1 MSIGEQLNLFDLVAV
16 NPRPLKEEDKLVKK
30 QTTSKRR
37 KSTSG
42 AKKENDP
49 RLELAAYLLHADQL
63 KGRSIYGFQ
72 ISKDFRKLLLTLHG
86 SLKSKTRYKGKTFFK
101 IASVLYQDQL
111 IHMHGNLNTIESNQ
125 LIWFYS
131 YAPFDFSRLID
142 AIEDYV
148 DDEFFQFR
156 QLVTNLNNKNNWGS
170 FVEIDLAD
178 LLEYEQYK
186 TGFRVLEKYF
196 LRHFTQKTFNLNGD
210 DLTFYPVVAEGS
222 NYVVSNP
229 VFPFTKSEKT
239 GKVKEFS
246 PFSYAIGC
254 RIEKRIG
261 TSGVWVSFTANTKA
275 WVRSNVSK
283 YSNSFLSPALYTSVF
298 LPLNVQTGDTH
309 KGYIQLKVKRKG
321 KMGEPDFKLE
331 VEPSDTFYLKH
342 YGLDLEFILNREMS
356 KDYEQNPTPLTT
368 INRYALKTYQ
378 PLEGQAKSIKR
389 VERGVA
395 PLDRRWFI
403 HTIQEIFSDLYQ
415 VSEIKTN
422 LQHYNK
428 KLLKSNCL
436 DNRIILP
443 HSTHDVVKWGVFVE
457 DKLKDI
463 LLAQCSEL
471 FTPLTEEG
479 VFLVSERTQLKLV
492 FGNPTLGNWGLMESK
507 ATFVKEKEKEVL
519 AFLNANEDVAGC
531 LIETERENSDI
542 SDLFDS
548 KPFLRD
554 FFAKRNI
561 KTQFIH
567 PELTEEEKKSFKDED
582 EKPNI
587 EHAVN
592 AALFDLLLDTG
603 FEDGRA
609 ELIYNLCPIKTF
621 LSVGKLNFK
630 NGSTPILIKTK
641 GLEAQYLVY
650 PETEWKPLNEF
661 STYFS
666 KQLIRNCH
674 TYFENNASDKRKEG
688 MYRWLAEATLCLHEN
703 SPFCVLWDRRVET
716 LVPYPLNDSR
726 GDWLCELFHS
736 DFNQDAFVRWTPAT
750 YAPLSVQSG
759 LYGGKDRV
767 RHMVNYYSTS
777 ELPQHYFCYGKRNT
791 PLRFTLGLTKKE
803 CPNKIAGMNAMIQ
816 LEIVQDCAN
825 ETYHQGLITF
835 LFGLRQCSLS
845 TKDIK
850 NYPKPMQPLEKIQ
863 KLIDDCERYQEMMK
877 EKTSKNDSES

>member
-1 MSIGEQLNLFDLVAV
+1 MSIGEQLTLFDLVAEV
-16 NPRPLKEEDKLVKK
+16 SRPLKQEEILVNKRP
-30 QTTSKRR
+30 TSKSR
-37 KSTSG
+37 KATPV

-72 ISKDFRKLLLTLHG
+72 ISKDFRQLLLTLNG
-86 SLKSKTRYKGKTFFK
+86 SLKTKTRYKGKTFFK

-111 IHMHGNLNTIESNQ
+111 IHMHGNLKTIESNQ

-131 YAPFDFSRLID
+131 YAPFDFSELID

-156 QLVTNLNNKNNWGS
+156 QLVTDLNKKNNWGS

-178 LLEYEQYK
+178 LLEYEDYK

-239 GKVKEFS
+239 GKITEFS

-261 TSGVWVSFTANTKA
+261 TSGVWVAFTANTKA

-283 YSNSFLSPALYTSVF
+283 YSNKFLSPALYTSVF
-298 LPLNVQTGDTH
+298 LPLNVQTGETN
-309 KGYIQLKVKRKG
+309 KGYIQLKLKRKG
-321 KMGEPDFKLE
+321 KVGEPDFKLE
-331 VEPSDTFYLKH
+331 VEPSDEFYLKH
-342 YGLDLEFILNREMS
+342 YGLDLEFILNREIS
-356 KDYEQNPTPLTT
+356 KDYEQNPTALTT
-368 INRYALKTYQ
+368 INRYATNKKQ
-378 PLEGQAKSIKR
+378 PLEGQAKGIKPIKR
-389 VERGVA
+389 GIA
-395 PLDRRWFI
+395 PVDRRWFI
-403 HTIQEIFSDLYQ
+403 HTIHSIFNDLYS

-422 LQHYNK
+422 LQHYDTN
-428 KLLKSNCL
+428 LLERKWL
-436 DNRIILP
+436 ENRIILP
-443 HSTHDVVKWGVFVE
+443 HPEHDVVNWGVFVE
-457 DKLKDI
+457 DDLKEV

-471 FTPLTEEG
+471 FTPLTEDG
-479 VFLVSERTQLKLV
+479 VFLVSERTQLKLI
-492 FGNPTLGNWGLMESK
+492 FGSPTLGEWGLMKSK
-507 ATFVKEKEKEVL
+507 DTFIKEKEQEVL
-519 AFLNANEDVAGC
+519 EFLNANEVSGC

-542 SDLFDS
+542 SGLFDS

-561 KTQFIH
+561 KTQFIY
-567 PELTEEEKKSFKDED
+567 PELTEDEKKEMEDED
-582 EKPNI
+582 EKTKI
-587 EHAVN
+587 EHAAK

-621 LSVGKLNFK
+621 LSVGKLNFN

-641 GLEAQYLVY
+641 GFEAQYLVY
-650 PETEWKPLNEF
+650 PETEWKPLNQF

-666 KQLIRNCH
+666 KQLIRDCH

-688 MYRWLAEATLCLHEN
+688 MSRWLSEATICLQED
-703 SPFCVLWDRRVET
+703 SPFCILWDRRVET
-716 LVPYPLNDSR
+716 LIPYPLNDSR
-726 GDWLCELFHS
+726 GDWLCQLFHT

-759 LYGGKDRV
+759 MYGGKDSV
-767 RHMVNYYSTS
+767 RHKVNYYSTP

-791 PLRFTLGLTKKE
+791 PLRFKLSLTKKE
-803 CPNKIAGMNAMIQ
+803 CPNKVAGMNAMIQ

-825 ETYHQGLITF
+825 EIYHQALITF

-845 TKDIK
+845 TEDIK
-850 NYPKPMQPLEKIQ
+850 NYPKPMQPLEKMQ
-863 KLIDDCERYQEMMK
+863 KLIDDCESYQELIK
-877 EKTSKNDSES
+877 EKKSKKDSESL